1 MFLECIGARF
11 AFVHNRKFTSEIACI
26 GNLVLVPFAGSQLF
40 SMLANKVIFVLLLA
54 ACGTSGCAT
63 IERWYALPVTIQ
75 NRVSPAPPVA
85 NDLSTPAISSPAS
98 TPATVAI
105 VDPPI
110 PVETGPAPA
119 GKERAPAL
127 RSAPAASRA
136 LPEPKSERTEIR
148 EQAAT
153 TTNKPPP
160 IAGATPAPS
169 TLRADNRLLELL
181 ERDFDQ
187 AVEQPAE
194 PRRLQFSKEIVTN
207 PKVRHFVRYYST
219 TAKGHFQRML
229 ERSGKYMP
237 MIAKVLKQEGLP
249 EDLGYLALLESE
261 FIVNTTSPSGAVGL
275 WQFVAGTARK
285 YALRIDEWVD
295 ERRDPVKSTRAAA
308 AYLKDLHEHYGRWYL
323 ATAAYNAG
331 AGTISKAMKSSGAK
345 DFWSLSQKARL
356 SEETRN
362 FVPKFVAIALI
373 AKDPGKY
380 GFNPIEYAA
389 ALDYE
394 EVELPW
400 SMKLETV
407 AEMAESDAAAVREL
421 NPALL
426 RNTTPP
432 GEGGFRVN
440 LPVGKSAAY
449 LARVDE
455 KSKEKEA
462 EAVQMVTHEVR
473 KGETLFAIA
482 RHYGQEVR
490 ALMEFN
496 GLTTARLRI
505 GQKLRILLEG
515 IRALR

>member
-1 MFLECIGARF
+1 M
-11 AFVHNRKFTSEIACI
+11 
-26 GNLVLVPFAGSQLF
+26 
-40 SMLANKVIFVLLLA
+40 
-54 ACGTSGCAT
+54 
-63 IERWYALPVTIQ
+63 
-75 NRVSPAPPVA
+75 
-85 NDLSTPAISSPAS
+85 
-98 TPATVAI
+98 VAI

-110 PVETGPAPA
+110 PVETAPAPA
-119 GKERAPAL
+119 VKEVAPVLPVAPATSL
-127 RSAPAASRA
+127 AP
-136 LPEPKSERTEIR
+136 PESKSERTEIR
-148 EQAAT
+148 EKAAT
-153 TTNKPPP
+153 TTNKPPS
-160 IAGATPAPS
+160 IARATPAPS

-181 ERDFDQ
+181 DKDLDN

-194 PRRLQFSKEIVTN
+194 RRRLQFSKEVVTN

-219 TAKGHFQRML
+219 TAKGHFQQML

-275 WQFVAGTARK
+275 WQFVAGTAQR
-285 YALRIDEWVD
+285 YGLRIDEWVD

-331 AGTISKAMKSSGAK
+331 PGTISKAMKSSGAK
-345 DFWSLSQKARL
+345 DFWSLSQKARI
-356 SEETRN
+356 SDETRN

-373 AKDPGKY
+373 AKEPEKY
-380 GFNPIEYAA
+380 GVNPIEYAA
-389 ALDYE
+389 PLDYE

-400 SMKLETV
+400 SMKLDTL

-421 NPALL
+421 NPSLL

-440 LPVGKSAAY
+440 LPVGKSAVY
-449 LARVDE
+449 LAKAEE
-455 KSKEKEA
+455 KFKEKEA

-473 KGETLFAIA
+473 KGETLLAIA
-482 RHYGQEVR
+482 RHYGQEIR
-490 ALMEFN
+490 ALMRFN
-496 GLTTARLRI
+496 GLTTARLRV
-505 GQKLRILLEG
+505 GQKLRILMEG